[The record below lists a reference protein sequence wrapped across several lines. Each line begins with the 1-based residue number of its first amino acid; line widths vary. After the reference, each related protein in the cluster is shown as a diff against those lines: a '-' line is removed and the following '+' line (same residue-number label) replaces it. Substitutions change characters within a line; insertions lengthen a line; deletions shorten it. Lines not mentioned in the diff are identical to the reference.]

1 MTLFGRTTEILS
13 DNHDDF
19 SNNQLDNVLMNLR
32 IKLDEVTVK
41 MYSYRA
47 QFTSFS
53 FQSFTKSHIVSFIEQ
68 VYGWTI
74 SRNMLLINDTLFES

>member
-13 DNHDDF
+13 DNDF

-41 MYSYRA
+41 MYSYSLELNSHRFRLKVL
-47 QFTSFS
+47 Q
-53 FQSFTKSHIVSFIEQ
+53 KSHIVSFMARRYHEICC
-68 VYGWTI
+68 
-74 SRNMLLINDTLFES
+74 